1 MKIFQLM
8 EQTKELRSFSGSV
21 EEDAVVIAA
30 EKEDIRVA
38 VEGALIVAAV
48 VRKAVKVTGTRMTA
62 VTEEDEVAVDIAEDT
77 ATTTLAVKDVAGAEE
92 VRDTVDV
99 AADTK
104 IVVVVVAELE
114 LEVIS
119 VVVVTA
125 VAVVPSKRKKSR

>member
-8 EQTKELRSFSGSV
+8 EQTKELRSFNGSV

-30 EKEDIRVA
+30 EMEDIRVA